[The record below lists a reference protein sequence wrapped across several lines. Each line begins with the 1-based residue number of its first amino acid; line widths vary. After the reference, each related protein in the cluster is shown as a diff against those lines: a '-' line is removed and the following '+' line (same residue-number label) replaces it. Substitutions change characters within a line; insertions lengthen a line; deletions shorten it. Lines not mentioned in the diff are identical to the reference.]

1 MKKFLLSCFVAL
13 GISSSAQYTYT
24 GDFEDP
30 NFTSTTYKQFGGGS
44 RIAAAACNG
53 AYGGE
58 IALPATDGTT
68 TQTSSGYM
76 IDLNTLTGQTNNGQ
90 KLDFSFGYKKGSGL
104 VGTIQPAYFVF
115 NPEANNWTVNVIGS
129 PVSLATAAI
138 STCSTL
144 SATIPAGVLQPGK
157 VYGVGSWITLSSG
170 AGSVYVDDINLTQ
183 QTVTNAP
190 VCTTITYPTNGTTVN
205 AGNLNMTWAA
215 APIAVNYKVTVG
227 TTAGASDV
235 FNGTVAGTS
244 LNLSLAKSSTYFA
257 TVIPSNLNGDAR
269 DCTEISFTT
278 NATIAYCGGI
288 ISTIPAQTYPISSIS
303 LNGVTKSS
311 AATVGSVAYEDF
323 TSTVFNVNKGVTYNL
338 NAIATGLGTN
348 VFAMTVFI
356 DWNEDGDFND
366 ASESYLQNSPFVSGT
381 GNPVVLVGAIA
392 VPSGATTGTK
402 RMRVKYNFQGGGT
415 ALQPALAD
423 ACANMTNGQT
433 EDYSVSVTEI
443 TGPPTCATFTA
454 PLNNSTTL
462 PSNGTMTW
470 SPGAGA
476 TSYKLYIGTTTGGT
490 DILNGTVVNGT
501 SYQVAL
507 NVGTLYYAKVISNNA
522 FGDATGCAEISF
534 TTTNPTYCA
543 ADATSTSFEKI
554 GNVSFANINNP
565 STSTAGYENFTSVVG
580 TVNRSST
587 YTANVTISGYD
598 TDTTNIWIDYNQD
611 GIFDETTE
619 KVVLSSAAV
628 ATGSITI
635 PATAKLG
642 NTRMRVRMHYSAI
655 GGNDTACG
663 TSFYG
668 QVEDYT
674 LNIGAV
680 LAVSSVNKS
689 NLSVYPNPFQ
699 DVINISDVKDVKSIS
714 IIDISGRLV
723 KSLKPSTQL
732 QVSDLKTG
740 MYIVNLVM
748 EDGTVRSIKTIKK

>member
-24 GDFEDP
+24 GDFEAS
-30 NFTSTTYKQFGGGS
+30 NFNTTTYAQFGGGTQT
-44 RIAAAACNG
+44 AAAACNG
-53 AYGGE
+53 AFGGQL
-58 IALPATDGTT
+58 ALSTTVTAT
-68 TQTSSGYM
+68 GYM
-76 IDLNTLTGQTNNGQ
+76 IDLSTLIGQTNNGQ
-90 KLDFSFGYKKGSGL
+90 KLDFSFGYKKGAGI
-104 VGTIQPAYFVF
+104 VGNIQPAYFVF
-115 NPEANNWTVNVIGS
+115 NPASNNWTVNVIGS
-129 PVSLATAAI
+129 PVSLATAALA
-138 STCSTL
+138 TCSTL
-144 SATIPAGVLQPGK
+144 SASVPAGTLQPGQ
-157 VYGVGSWITLSSG
+157 VYGIGAWVTRTSG
-170 AGSVYVDDINLTQ
+170 TGNVFVDDINLTQ
-183 QTVTNAP
+183 QTVTDAP
-190 VCTTITYPTNGTTVN
+190 ACTTITNPTAGTTIN
-205 AGNLNMTWAA
+205 AGNLTMTWAA
-215 APIAVNYKVTVG
+215 APLAVNYKVSIG
-227 TTAGASDV
+227 TTPGASNIYSGTV
-235 FNGTVAGTS
+235 NGTF
-244 LNLSLAKSSTYFA
+244 LNLSLAKSTSYYA
-257 TVIPSNLNGDAR
+257 TVTPSNLNGDAR
-269 DCTEISFTT
+269 DCTEINFTT
-278 NATIAYCGGI
+278 NATIGYCGGI
-288 ISTIPAQTYPISSIS
+288 ISTSPTATYPISSIS
-303 LNGVTKSS
+303 LNGITKTS
-311 AATVGSVAYEDF
+311 AATVGSAAYEDF

-348 VFAMTVFI
+348 IFAMTVFI

-366 ASESYLQNSPFVSGT
+366 ANEKYLQNAPFVSGT
-381 GNPVVLVGAIA
+381 GNPVVLTGVIS
-392 VPSGATTGTK
+392 VPAGVSVGTK

-443 TGPPTCATFTA
+443 NGPPTCATFTA

-476 TSYKLYIGTTTGGT
+476 TSYKLYIGTTAGGT

-507 NVGTLYYAKVISNNA
+507 NVGTLYYAKVISTNS
-522 FGDATGCAEISF
+522 FGESTGCAEISF

-642 NTRMRVRMHYSAI
+642 NTRMRVRMHYAAI

-663 TSFYG
+663 SSTYG

-699 DVINISDVKDVKSIS
+699 DVINISDVKGVKSIS
-714 IIDISGRLV
+714 IVDISGRLI
-723 KSLKPSTQL
+723 KSLKPAIQL